1 MQLSFTDMEYANRK
15 VITPKEKF
23 LDAMDKII
31 PWEEWIGIIKQYY
44 YEGKRGRKPKD
55 IETMLRMLL
64 LQVWYNL
71 SDEGVEYAIYD
82 SYAMRRF
89 MKLDFTTEQVP
100 DATTLLKFRHILE
113 KQKIGRKLFEDIK
126 QRLEVS
132 GLMMRGGS
140 ILDATIIEAATST
153 KNKEGERDKEMHQ
166 TKKGNQWHFGMK
178 VHVGADAGSGYVH
191 DITGTAA
198 NVHDITEAHKLI
210 REDDKVIYGDSAY
223 NSLDKREEMQ
233 DKTQIEYKTNQRPK
247 SVKTDIDR
255 QIENRKSSVRCKVE
269 HPFQI
274 IKVIFGYVKTA
285 YKGIA
290 KNMNRLYLLFGS
302 ANLLMC
308 IRANRTEEFC
318 KCIV

>member
-126 QRLEVS
+126 QRLEAS

-198 NVHDITEAHKLI
+198 NVHDITEAHKL
-210 REDDKVIYGDSAY
+210 
-223 NSLDKREEMQ
+223 NKRG
-233 DKTQIEYKTNQRPK
+233 
-247 SVKTDIDR
+247 R
-255 QIENRKSSVRCKVE
+255 QS
-269 HPFQI
+269 
-274 IKVIFGYVKTA
+274 
-285 YKGIA
+285 
-290 KNMNRLYLLFGS
+290 
-302 ANLLMC
+302 NLRGL
-308 IRANRTEEFC
+308 R
-318 KCIV
+318 V